1 MTDMHAGF
9 RNVDQNPDA
18 SAFFSFLDAANA
30 LESIQAYR
38 QKLVELCPP
47 KAGDDILDIGCGL
60 GHGTRELA
68 RRVGSSGS
76 VYGIDKSDAL
86 IAEAQRRI
94 EDQPLSPVFQVGDA
108 QQLSFEDSRFDVC
121 RTERVLMYVDKP
133 DQALDE
139 MLRVLRPGG
148 QVAMFEFDY
157 ECIVVDAPDAELTD
171 RLMSIISSSIPSPR
185 IGRLLPRLLRERGV
199 EPIVVLPHFV
209 STPLE
214 MFRRVVGG
222 TIDEAVHRSE
232 LASTVVERWWR
243 ELEQSDLD
251 GHFFA
256 GFFGLIVCGRLPD

>member
-1 MTDMHAGF
+1 MADMHAGF
-9 RNVDQNPDA
+9 RNVDQCPVV
-18 SAFFSFLDAANA
+18 SEFFSFLDAANE
-30 LESIQAYR
+30 LESIRTYR
-38 QKLVELCPP
+38 QKLLELCPP

-60 GHGTRELA
+60 GHGTRDLA
-68 RRVGSSGS
+68 SRVGPLGS

-94 EDQPLSPVFQVGDA
+94 QGRPFSPVFQVGDA
-108 QQLSFEDSRFDVC
+108 QRLSFEDNRFDTC

-148 QVAMFEFDY
+148 HVAMFEFDY
-157 ECIVVDAPDAELTD
+157 ECIVVDAPDTQLTQ
-171 RLMSIISSSIPSPR
+171 RLMSIVSSSIPSPR
-185 IGRLLPRLLRERGV
+185 IGRQLPRLLRERGV

-209 STPLE
+209 STLLE

-232 LASTVVERWWR
+232 LAQVAVDRWWR

-256 GFFGLIVCGRLPD
+256 GFFGFIVFGRLPD